1 FFLNRT
7 LNMGRNETSVTI
19 FTLQGISD
27 QPEMQV
33 IIFVPF
39 LGIYIMTLTWNLGLI
54 ILIRTDSHLHSP
66 MYFFLSFLSFIDI
79 CYSSSISPRM
89 LSDFF
94 LTEKTISFLACA
106 TQYFFMAWMGLTE
119 CCLLAIMAYD
129 RYVAI
134 YSPLRYST
142 IMHLPICGKLVAGAY
157 VAGGLGSFVQTTS
170 GFRLHFCGPK
180 IINHFFCDIPQIIA
194 LSCSNPFINQLMVF
208 VVALCIPLFSF
219 LFIIMTYV
227 YITVTILKMPSAK
240 GRAKAFNTCA
250 SHLTAVILF
259 FGTALSVYLRP
270 SSAHSKHLDKV
281 LSVFYAI
288 LIPVLNPLI
297 YSLRNKEIKDAL
309 KRFMKRIKFT

>member
-1 FFLNRT
+1 FSLNRT

-79 CYSSSISPRM
+79 CYSSSITPRM
-89 LSDFF
+89 LSDIF
-94 LTEKTISFLACA
+94 LVKKTISFLACA
-106 TQYFFMAWMGLTE
+106 TQYFFMAWMALAE
-119 CCLLAIMAYD
+119 CCLLAIMGYD

-157 VAGGLGSFVQTTS
+157 VAGCLGSLVQTTA
-170 GFRLHFCGPK
+170 GFPLHFCGPK

-194 LSCSNPFINQLMVF
+194 LSCSNTFINQIMVF

-250 SHLTAVILF
+250 SHVTAVILL

-281 LSVFYAI
+281 LSVFYVI
-288 LIPVLNPLI
+288 LIPMLNPLI

-309 KRFMKRIKFT
+309 KRFMKRVKFP

>member
-1 FFLNRT
+1 M
-7 LNMGRNETSVTI
+7 NMGRNDTSVTV

-27 QPEMQV
+27 QPELQV
-33 IIFVPF
+33 IIFVLF
-39 LGIYIMTLTWNLGLI
+39 LGIYVMALTWNVGLI
-54 ILIRTDSHLHSP
+54 ILIRSDSQLHSP
-66 MYFFLSFLSFIDI
+66 MYFFLSFLSFVDI

-94 LTEKTISFLACA
+94 LEEKTISFLACA
-106 TQYFFMAWMGLTE
+106 TQYFFVAWMALAE

-157 VAGGLGSFVQTTS
+157 VAGCLGSLVQTTA
-170 GFRLHFCGPK
+170 GFHLHFCGPN

-194 LSCSNPFINQLMVF
+194 LSCSNPFINQIMVF
-208 VVALCIPLFSF
+208 VVAVCIGLFSF
-219 LFIIMTYV
+219 LFILMSYV

-250 SHLTAVILF
+250 SHLTAVTLF
-259 FGTALSVYLRP
+259 FGTAFCVYLRP
-270 SSAHSKHLDKV
+270 NSGHSQHLDKV

-309 KRFMKRIKFT
+309 KRLMKKGKFP

>member
-1 FFLNRT
+1 MA
-7 LNMGRNETSVTI
+7 MGRNETSVTI

-27 QPEMQV
+27 EPELQV
-33 IIFVPF
+33 IFFVLF

-54 ILIRTDSHLHSP
+54 ILIRSDSHLHSP

-79 CYSSSISPRM
+79 CYSSSITPRM

-94 LTEKTISFLACA
+94 LVEKTISFLACA
-106 TQYFFMAWMGLTE
+106 TQYFFFAWMGLAE
-119 CCLLAIMAYD
+119 CCLLAVMAYD

-157 VAGGLGSFVQTTS
+157 VAGGLGSLVQTTA
-170 GFRLHFCGPK
+170 GFQLHICGPK

-194 LSCSNPFINQLMVF
+194 LSCSNPFINQIMVF
-208 VVALCIPLFSF
+208 VVSICIGVFSF
-219 LFIIMTYV
+219 LFVIMSYV
-227 YITVTILKMPSAK
+227 YITVIILKMPSAK

-250 SHLTAVILF
+250 SHLTAVTLF

-270 SSAHSKHLDKV
+270 SSGHSKHLDKV
-281 LSVFYAI
+281 LSVFYTI
-288 LIPVLNPLI
+288 LIPMLNPMI

-309 KRFMKRIKFT
+309 KRLMKRGKFPQ

>member
-1 FFLNRT
+1 
-7 LNMGRNETSVTI
+7 MDVERNETSIIVFI
-19 FTLQGISD
+19 LQGISD

-33 IIFVPF
+33 LFFVLF
-39 LGIYIMTLTWNLGLI
+39 LGIYVMALTWNLGLI
-54 ILIRTDSHLHSP
+54 ILIRSDSHLHSP
-66 MYFFLSFLSFIDI
+66 MYFFLSFLSFVDI
-79 CYSSSISPRM
+79 CYSSSITPRM

-94 LTEKTISFLACA
+94 LEEKLISFLACA
-106 TQYFFMAWMGLTE
+106 AQFFFAAWMALVE

-142 IMHLPICGKLVAGAY
+142 IMHLPICAKLVAGAY
-157 VAGGLGSFVQTTS
+157 VTGCLGSLVQTTA
-170 GFRLHFCGPK
+170 GFHLHFCGPN
-180 IINHFFCDIPQIIA
+180 IINHFFCDLPQIIA
-194 LSCSNPFINQLMVF
+194 LSCSNPFINQIMVF
-208 VVALCIPLFSF
+208 LVALCIALFSF
-219 LFIIMTYV
+219 LFIIMSYV

-259 FGTALSVYLRP
+259 FGTSFCVYLSP
-270 SSAHSKHLDKV
+270 NSGHSQHLDKV

-288 LIPVLNPLI
+288 LIPMLNPLI

-309 KRFMKRIKFT
+309 KRLMKRENSP